1 MKHQRGSGLGY
12 LERAFPRLFE
22 KEPELCAQASLVENP
37 SSSPAERL
45 AALEGC
51 ARIIGTK
58 QARTGESN
66 NHIHTCYS
74 FSPYTPAS
82 AALAARCAGLD
93 VAGSVDHDTHA
104 AAQEMRASCAMLGL
118 GAVTG
123 FELRVSLAEAARS
136 LPNSARRILIE
147 RKLNNPDSTGIIYM
161 TVQGVPP
168 ASGEEVARVLLPVRQ
183 ARAARTRA
191 MTEKASDMLVSLGLE
206 GIDFKRDVMG
216 ISLFDR
222 GGTITERH
230 LLAAVSRRI
239 LERFPP
245 GAELVRWLCEEFGKG
260 LGISMS
266 ASQRRLLS
274 DPGNPYAEYDLLG
287 VLKAEVLERFFIQPD
302 RECLD
307 VQEVL
312 ALARR
317 IGAIPAYAYLG
328 DVTESPTGDK
338 KAEKFEDEVLD
349 ELFPLLKE
357 IGFRAI
363 AYMPPRNSPSQLA
376 RVRDLC
382 RKYDFME
389 ISGVDINQPRQSFNC
404 QELRLP
410 EFRHLDDATWAM
422 VAHEALCGLDSRFGL
437 FANDNPL
444 RDLPLAERIRRYAE
458 AGRSMDS
465 SAADSLE
472 KTAAA
477 LLEGRIA

>member
-1 MKHQRGSGLGY
+1 MKHQCGSGQGY

-22 KEPELCAQASLVENP
+22 KEPQLRAQASIVENP

-51 ARIIGTK
+51 ARLLGPP

-104 AAQEMRASCAMLGL
+104 AAQEMRASCAILGL

-123 FELRVSLAEAARS
+123 FELRVSLKEAAGS
-136 LPNSARRILIE
+136 LPEHSRQLLLG
-147 RKLNNPDSTGIIYM
+147 RKLNNPDSEGIIYM

-168 ASGEEVARVLLPVRQ
+168 AAAEEVEQALLPVRQ
-183 ARAARTRA
+183 ARAARTRT
-191 MTEKASDMLVSLGLE
+191 MTEKASALLVSLGLE
-206 GIDFKRDVMG
+206 GIDFERDVMG
-216 ISLFDR
+216 ISLFAK

-239 LERFPP
+239 LDRFAP
-245 GAELVRWLCEEFGKG
+245 GPELVQWLGKT

-266 ASQRRLLS
+266 ASQQRLLS
-274 DPGNPYAEYDLLG
+274 DPANPYAEYDLLG
-287 VLKAEVLERFFIQPD
+287 VLKAEVLERFFIQPEQ
-302 RECLD
+302 ECLD
-307 VQEVL
+307 VQKVL
-312 ALARR
+312 ALAQR

-349 ELFPLLKE
+349 ELFPLLKQM
-357 IGFRAI
+357 GFRAI
-363 AYMPPRNSPSQLA
+363 AYMPPRNSHSQLA
-376 RVRDLC
+376 RVQDLC
-382 RKYDFME
+382 RRYDFME

-404 QELRLP
+404 PELRLP

-422 VAHEALCGLDSRFGL
+422 VAHEALSGLERRFGL
-437 FANDNPL
+437 FADDNPL
-444 RDLPLAERIRRYAE
+444 SDLPLAERIRRYAE
-458 AGRSMDS
+458 AGRMLHA
-465 SAADSLE
+465 SAAGSLE
-472 KTAAA
+472 RTAAA
-477 LLEGRIA
+477 LFEGRNA